1 MNETAKFNRELTAD
15 VIEDLRSSFQETPP
29 AEAAIEVAQTLYG
42 SACDCNETL
51 DLFPKLQRHKY
62 GPATSELNKLIQKLA
77 VTADYMRASADRAE
91 SDIVN
96 ATRHSEE
103 CVKICNEIL
112 RSWRKENE

>member
-15 VIEDLRSSFQETPP
+15 VIEGLRIDFKETPSDED
-29 AEAAIEVAQTLYG
+29 ALDVVQTFYG
-42 SACDCNETL
+42 TAYECEEML
-51 DLFPKLQRHKY
+51 DLFPKLQRHQC

-77 VTADYMRASADRAE
+77 VTADYMRAAADRAE